1 MSVDTIP
8 QLRSL
13 FETALHQ
20 YKTQTGVD
28 LLEHHLTQSLINCDD
43 ADSVIAVLHEK
54 AEEFSNFRGV
64 DDEMM
69 KWLKRTVHLLHA
81 LSTSAVLNEGI
92 SLVRVY
98 ILSHASASV
107 R

>member
-1 MSVDTIP
+1 
-8 QLRSL
+8 
-13 FETALHQ
+13 
-20 YKTQTGVD
+20 
-28 LLEHHLTQSLINCDD
+28 
-43 ADSVIAVLHEK
+43 
-54 AEEFSNFRGV
+54 
-64 DDEMM
+64 MM